1 MKLSNVNTL
10 SCWLFRMIVGLLLV
24 TLGLPFVV
32 AYQLMIS
39 TARCIRVIA
48 LVMVTGYFTVID
60 DCVDNIRKEWRK

>member
-10 SCWLFRMIVGLLLV
+10 SCWLFRMMVGLLLV
-24 TLGLPFVV
+24 TLGLPFVA

-39 TARCIRVIA
+39 MARCIRVIA